1 MGVGTLLPTYR
12 QQPKAIKP
20 LRPLP
25 PVPKLGEPL
34 PGQRTMP
41 IAGAPLLPKNP
52 FLHIMQ
58 LMRAYRK

>member
-25 PVPKLGEPL
+25 PLPRLGQPP
-34 PGQRTMP
+34 PGQRTMS

-52 FLHIMQ
+52 FLNILK